1 MPFFCRPER
10 SEEIIQRL
18 NRALVVTLQSPGV
31 RGRLHDIGRNLFE
44 LDHLTPEYLGK
55 FVAAE
60 IEKWARATK
69 ASGIQLD

>member
-1 MPFFCRPER
+1 
-10 SEEIIQRL
+10 
-18 NRALVVTLQSPGV
+18 VTLQNPGV
-31 RGRLHDIGRNLFE
+31 RGRLHDIGCNLFE
-44 LDHLTPEYLGK
+44 LDHLTPEYLGT